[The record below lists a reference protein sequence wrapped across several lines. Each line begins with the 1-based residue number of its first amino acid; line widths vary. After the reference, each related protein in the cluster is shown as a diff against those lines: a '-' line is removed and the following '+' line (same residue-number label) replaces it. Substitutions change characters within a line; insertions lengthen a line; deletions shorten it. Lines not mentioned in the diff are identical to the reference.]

1 LGVLARALGE
11 LDDATRHFEDAVE
24 TERAMGARPWVA
36 HAQHGL
42 GETLLAR
49 GDEAR
54 ARAVLAEAIAGY
66 RELGMDS
73 WAESAAAL

>member
-1 LGVLARALGE
+1 V
-11 LDDATRHFEDAVE
+11 DDAVAHFEDAIQ

-36 HAQHGL
+36 HAQNGL
-42 GETLLAR
+42 GEALLAR
-49 GDEAR
+49 GDDAR